1 MSKINYKTEFLA
13 EYKTGDKIK
22 VSLPHYNDKVCFHTI
37 GRTDLNDIFG
47 QVELLNNK
55 GEVKWI
61 VEYQW
66 FNKELTNRK
75 IIKV

>member
-22 VSLPHYNDKVCFHTI
+22 VGFPRYNDKVSFHTI
-37 GRTDLNDIFG
+37 GRTDLKDSFG
-47 QVELLNNK
+47 QVELLTNK

-66 FNKELTNRK
+66 FDEELTDRK
-75 IIKV
+75 VIKL